1 MLALNMLSTVE
12 FTGLMDLFLFFFATE
27 KRDVRKLILE
37 KENTGILSLLS
48 LDFIQIFKTF
58 YRKS

>member
-1 MLALNMLSTVE
+1 MLSTVE

-27 KRDVRKLILE
+27 KRDVRELILE

-48 LDFIQIFKTF
+48 LDFIQIFKTV
-58 YRKS
+58 KDDPSV

>member
-1 MLALNMLSTVE
+1 MLSTIE
-12 FTGLMDLFLFFFATE
+12 FTGLMDLFLLFFATE
-27 KRDVRKLILE
+27 KRDVRELILE
-37 KENTGILSLLS
+37 KENTGILSLLP